1 MHTDLHLSFSTVLA
15 FFLVLARVGGAF
27 VFVPMPGREA
37 GPGMAR
43 IILALSCAFAL
54 FPRWPD
60 LSGREAT
67 LGLVAVWLI
76 SELAIGI
83 SIGLVVAFLS
93 EALTFGA
100 QVMGLQAGYGYASV
114 VDPTTQA
121 DSDVLAVMMQLIA
134 GLLFFTAG
142 LDRYVIRAFADSLD
156 RYPPGAFLM
165 TRDLAQLVIRLGSG
179 IFTVGLRFAFPVLAL
194 LFMTE
199 MVLALV
205 GRVNSQL
212 HVGMHAFPVKML
224 LTLAILSGVLATT
237 PQLYE
242 RFATEAFQTLRHTLL
257 P

>member
-1 MHTDLHLSFSTVLA
+1 MLHLSLGTVLA
-15 FFLVLARVGGAF
+15 FLLVLARISGAF
-27 VFVPMPGREA
+27 VFVPMPGRDA

-43 IILALSCAFAL
+43 IIVAVSCAFAL
-54 FPRWPD
+54 FPRWPNLNGQD
-60 LSGREAT
+60 IS
-67 LGLVAVWLI
+67 LGLVVVWLI

-100 QVMGLQAGYGYASV
+100 QTIGLQAGYGYASV

-165 TRDLAQLVIRLGSG
+165 NKDVLELVIRLGSG
-179 IFTVGLRFAFPVLAL
+179 IFTVGLRLAFPVIAL

-199 MVLALV
+199 IVLALV

-212 HVGMHAFPVKML
+212 HMGMHAFPIKML
-224 LTLAILSGVLATT
+224 LTLAVLSTVLVTA

-242 RFATEAFQTLRHTLL
+242 RFATEAFAALRHTLL

>member
-1 MHTDLHLSFSTVLA
+1 MLHLSLGTLLA
-15 FFLVLARVGGAF
+15 FLLVLARISGAF
-27 VFVPMPGREA
+27 VFVPMPGRDA
-37 GPGMAR
+37 GPAMAR
-43 IILALSCAFAL
+43 IVISLSCAFAL

-60 LSGREAT
+60 LNARDIS
-67 LGLVAVWLI
+67 LGLLIVWLI
-76 SELAIGI
+76 SELAIGV

-93 EALTFGA
+93 EALMFGA
-100 QVMGLQAGYGYASV
+100 QIIGLQAGYGYASV

-165 TRDLAQLVIRLGSG
+165 NKDLGEVVIRLGSG
-179 IFTVGLRFAFPVLAL
+179 IFTVGLRLAFPVIAL

-199 MVLALV
+199 IVLALV

-212 HVGMHAFPVKML
+212 HMGMHAFPVKML
-224 LTLAILSGVLATT
+224 VTLAVLSAVLATA

-242 RFATEAFQTLRHTLL
+242 RFATEAFGALRHTLL